1 MPPLRILPF
10 STVKFSVSGRDGSP
24 VAPSGK
30 VFYCNRENN
39 LNVTFEWGYSGFT
52 AITSLMANV
61 LISGVHPIERKSW
74 DQTFV
79 GSFDADS
86 WTYIIRPRE
95 PSVVKPFKTPN
106 LPVRPEMQPPKLSQ
120 NDAKLVSKVLV

>member
-1 MPPLRILPF
+1 M
-10 STVKFSVSGRDGSP
+10 SGRDGSP

-39 LNVTFEWGYSGFT
+39 LNVTIEWGYSGFT
-52 AITSLMANV
+52 AITSLTANV

-79 GSFDADS
+79 GSFDTDS

-95 PSVVKPFKTPN
+95 PSVVKPFKAPN
-106 LPVRPEMQPPKLSQ
+106 LSVRPEMQPPKLSQ